1 MKNETT
7 EKRYCKKCG
16 CELTSDNK
24 SKYCLKHREERTEKW
39 QKGLALGLSV
49 ASTIAIIPR
58 IFFKK

>member
-24 SKYCLKHREERTEKW
+24 SKYCLKHREERTENL
-39 QKGLALGLSV
+39 QKYGALGLRIASV
-49 ASTIAIIPR
+49 FVIIPK
-58 IFFKK
+58 ILFKK